1 MNTNTIFILVS
12 DLEENSFS
20 KMPRLKSPQISFQQL
35 VGRHHEGS
43 RKFSMEDIFIG
54 TTATWPYIKQRIE
67 EYLQL
72 AYLREGSLEII
83 YYSAYDSL
91 MRFYTNDADN
101 YFHFYDACI
110 CRTEIEQ
117 LVQSF
122 PTTFTC
128 DFINRSNE
136 EIEVLG
142 LSAKDA
148 TQKVD
153 KYGFGIDFL
162 TISNS
167 TPNEQWA

>member
-1 MNTNTIFILVS
+1 
-12 DLEENSFS
+12 
-20 KMPRLKSPQISFQQL
+20 
-35 VGRHHEGS
+35 
-43 RKFSMEDIFIG
+43 MEDIFIG
-54 TTATWPYIKQRIE
+54 TTATWLSIKERIE

-83 YYSAYDSL
+83 YYSSYDSL

-110 CRTEIEQ
+110 CRSEIEK

-142 LSAKDA
+142 LIADDA
-148 TQKVD
+148 TQKVNE
-153 KYGFGIDFL
+153 YGFGIDFL

-167 TPNEQWA
+167 MPNEQWA